1 MGILH
6 INATATA
13 HELQDIDLVTEAL
26 QWFTGT
32 EWDIDMTTSYHG
44 PKVAV
49 LSTLVQKNKLV
60 SEFIQRLGKE
70 NSVLIQ
76 EQLKQRMDENNVIH
90 ARFDLEKMVGQV
102 VSLTPRDH
110 NGPVIKVRMKVAVY
124 PGQDASE
131 IAMQVFE

>member
-32 EWDIDMTTSYHG
+32 EWDVDMTSSYHG

-76 EQLKQRMDENNVIH
+76 EQLEQRMDENNVIH

-110 NGPVIKVRMKVAVY
+110 DGPVIKVRMKVAVY

>member
-32 EWDIDMTTSYHG
+32 EWDVDMTSSYHG

-76 EQLKQRMDENNVIH
+76 EQLEQRMDENNVIH

-102 VSLTPRDH
+102 VSLTPRNH
-110 NGPVIKVRMKVAVY
+110 NGPVIKVRLKVAVY
-124 PGQDASE
+124 PGQDATG